1 MNGKYGRGCFFMH
14 KQKELLLEKLSE
26 LKERRNAVI
35 LAHNYQIGE
44 VQDAADYVGDSFGL
58 SRVAADTDADVIVFC
73 GVHFMAEGAAILAPE
88 KTVLLPEILAGC
100 PMADMVTVEALRE
113 KKKEYPN
120 ATVVT
125 YVNSSA
131 AVKAESHI
139 CVTSS
144 NAVNVVNSLEG
155 EEILFVPDMNLGS
168 FVADRTNK
176 RVICWEGFCVTHH
189 RVRAKDV
196 AAVRENHPD
205 AVVIVHPECRPEV
218 VKAADYAFSTGGIL
232 DFAKKSEHKKLIIG
246 TEMGL
251 IHRLK
256 KENPEKEFY
265 LLHQGLVC
273 PNMKYTSLQ
282 KVITALETMQPVITV
297 SDDVRE
303 PARRAL
309 ERMLSVK

>member
-1 MNGKYGRGCFFMH
+1 MREQNA
-14 KQKELLLEKLSE
+14 QLTEKILK
-26 LKERRNAVI
+26 LKEERNAVI

-44 VQDAADYVGDSFGL
+44 VQDIADYVGDSFGL

-100 PMADMVTVEALRE
+100 PMADMVTADALRE
-113 KKKEYPN
+113 KKKEHPN

-131 AVKAESHI
+131 AVKAESDV

-144 NAVNVVNSLEG
+144 NALNVVNSLDT

-168 FVADRTNK
+168 FIADRTDK
-176 RVICWEGFCVTHH
+176 RMIMWEGYCITHH
-189 RVRAKDV
+189 RVRAADV
-196 AAVRENHPD
+196 DAARERHPD
-205 AVVIVHPECRPEV
+205 AVVVVHPECRPEV
-218 VKAADYAFSTGGIL
+218 VKKADHAFSTGGIL
-232 DFAKKSEHKKLIIG
+232 KFARESEHKKLIIG

-251 IHRLK
+251 IHRLE

-273 PNMKYTSLQ
+273 PNMKYTNLE
-282 KVITALETMQPVITV
+282 KVAAALENMQPVITV
-297 SDDVRE
+297 DDEVRE
-303 PARRAL
+303 GARRAL
-309 ERMLSVK
+309 ERMLAVS

>member
-1 MNGKYGRGCFFMH
+1 MFFMH
-14 KQKELLLEKLSE
+14 GQNALLLERLAE

-58 SRVAADTDADVIVFC
+58 SQVAAETDADVIVFC

-88 KTVLLPEILAGC
+88 KTVLLPERLAGC
-100 PMADMVTVEALRE
+100 PMADMVTVEALRD
-113 KKKEYPN
+113 KKAEYPG
-120 ATVVT
+120 ARVVT

-131 AVKAESHI
+131 AVKAESDI

-144 NAVNVVNSLEG
+144 NAVNVVNSLDG
-155 EEILFVPDMNLGS
+155 EEILFLPDKNLGS
-168 FVADRTNK
+168 FVADRTDK
-176 RVICWEGFCVTHH
+176 RVILWDGYCVTHH
-189 RVRAKDV
+189 RVRAADV
-196 AAVRENHPD
+196 AAARKNHPD
-205 AVVIVHPECRPEV
+205 AVVVVHPECRPEV

-232 DFAKKSEHKKLIIG
+232 DFARKSVHQKLIIG

-251 IHRLK
+251 IHRLQN
-256 KENPEKEFY
+256 ENPGKEFY

-273 PNMKYTSLQ
+273 PNMKYTTLE
-282 KVITALETMQPVITV
+282 KVVTALETMQPVITV
-297 SDDVRE
+297 SDRIRE

-309 ERMLSVK
+309 ERMLAVK

>member
-1 MNGKYGRGCFFMH
+1 MQEQNRR
-14 KQKELLLEKLSE
+14 LLERIQE
-26 LKERRNAVI
+26 LKGQRNAII

-58 SRVAADTDADVIVFC
+58 SQIAATTDADVIVFC

-100 PMADMVTVEALRE
+100 PMAEMITAEALRE
-113 KKKEYPN
+113 KKNEHPG
-120 ATVVT
+120 AIVVA
-125 YVNSSA
+125 YVNTSA

-144 NAVNVVNSLEG
+144 NAVNVVNSLEAD
-155 EEILFVPDMNLGS
+155 EILFVPDMNLGS
-168 FVADRTNK
+168 FVADRTDK
-176 RVICWEGFCVTHH
+176 RIILWEGYCITHH
-189 RVRAKDV
+189 RVHVSDV
-196 AAVRENHPD
+196 LLARERHPD
-205 AVVIVHPECRPEV
+205 AVVVVHPECRPEV

-232 DFAKKSEHKKLIIG
+232 DFARNSSYDKLIIG

-251 IHRLK
+251 IHRLQ
-256 KENPEKEFY
+256 KENPGKEFF

-273 PNMKYTSLQ
+273 PNMKYTNLE
-282 KVITALETMQPVITV
+282 KVVTALETMQPVITV
-297 SDDVRE
+297 SATVRE
-303 PARRAL
+303 AARQAL

>member
-1 MNGKYGRGCFFMH
+1 MQEQIM
-14 KQKELLLEKLSE
+14 QLMDKLNE
-26 LKERRNAVI
+26 LKSRRNAVI

-44 VQDAADYVGDSFGL
+44 VQDVADYVGDSFGL

-100 PMADMVTVEALRE
+100 PMADMVTAEALQE
-113 KKKEYPN
+113 KKKEYPG

-131 AVKAESHI
+131 AVKAQSDI

-144 NAVNVVNSLEG
+144 NAVNVVNSLDSD
-155 EEILFVPDMNLGS
+155 EILFVPDMNLGS
-168 FVADRTNK
+168 FVADRTDK
-176 RVICWEGFCVTHH
+176 RMVLWEGYCVTHH
-189 RVRAKDV
+189 RIRAADV
-196 AAVRENHPD
+196 AAARENHPD
-205 AVVIVHPECRPEV
+205 AVVVVHPECRPEV
-218 VKAADYAFSTGGIL
+218 VTAADHAFSTGGIL
-232 DFAKKSEHKKLIIG
+232 DFARNSPHQKFIIG

-256 KENPEKEFY
+256 KENPGKEFY

-273 PNMKYTSLQ
+273 PNMKYTNLE
-282 KVITALETMQPVITV
+282 KVVTALETMQPVITV
-297 SDDVRE
+297 AEEIRE
-303 PARRAL
+303 PARLTL
-309 ERMLSVK
+309 ERMLAVS

>member
-1 MNGKYGRGCFFMH
+1 MREQNA
-14 KQKELLLEKLSE
+14 QLTEKILK
-26 LKERRNAVI
+26 LKEERNAVI

-44 VQDAADYVGDSFGL
+44 VQDIADYVGDSFGL

-100 PMADMVTVEALRE
+100 PMADMVTADALRE
-113 KKKEYPN
+113 KKKEHPN

-131 AVKAESHI
+131 AVKAESDV

-144 NAVNVVNSLEG
+144 NALNVVNSLDTD
-155 EEILFVPDMNLGS
+155 EILFVPDMNLGS
-168 FVADRTNK
+168 FIADRTDK
-176 RVICWEGFCVTHH
+176 RMIMWEGYCITHH
-189 RVRAKDV
+189 RVRAADV
-196 AAVRENHPD
+196 DAAREKHPD
-205 AVVIVHPECRPEV
+205 AVVVVHPECRPEV
-218 VKAADYAFSTGGIL
+218 VKKADHAFSTGGIL
-232 DFAKKSEHKKLIIG
+232 KFARESEHKKLIIG

-251 IHRLK
+251 IHRLE

-273 PNMKYTSLQ
+273 PNMKYTNLE
-282 KVITALETMQPVITV
+282 KVVAALENMQPVITV
-297 SDDVRE
+297 DDEVRE
-303 PARRAL
+303 GARRAL
-309 ERMLSVK
+309 ERMLAVS

>member
-1 MNGKYGRGCFFMH
+1 MQLMD
-14 KQKELLLEKLSE
+14 KLNE
-26 LKERRNAVI
+26 LKSRRNAVI

-44 VQDAADYVGDSFGL
+44 VQDVADYVGDSFGL

-100 PMADMVTVEALRE
+100 PMADMVTAEALQE
-113 KKKEYPN
+113 KKKEYPG

-131 AVKAESHI
+131 AVKAQSDI

-144 NAVNVVNSLEG
+144 NAVNVVNSLDSD
-155 EEILFVPDMNLGS
+155 EILFVPDMNLGS
-168 FVADRTNK
+168 FVADRTDK
-176 RVICWEGFCVTHH
+176 RMVLWEGYCVTHH
-189 RVRAKDV
+189 RIRAADV
-196 AAVRENHPD
+196 AAARENHPD
-205 AVVIVHPECRPEV
+205 AVVVVHPECRPEV
-218 VKAADYAFSTGGIL
+218 VTAADHAFSTGGIL
-232 DFAKKSEHKKLIIG
+232 DFARNSPHQKFIIG

-256 KENPEKEFY
+256 KENPGKEFY

-273 PNMKYTSLQ
+273 PNMKYTNLE
-282 KVITALETMQPVITV
+282 KVVTALETMQPVITV
-297 SDDVRE
+297 AEEIRE
-303 PARRAL
+303 PARLTL
-309 ERMLSVK
+309 ERMLAVS